1 MGVKNCCTAT
11 VVVKLIAAATVF
23 RSVQGSYEGFC
34 FMKSLRGYLKHNRN
48 IDKEFIIFGVG
59 ENHDS
64 WE

>member
-1 MGVKNCCTAT
+1 MIHGSEDLLYSCCPSE
-11 VVVKLIAAATVF
+11 VIASATVF

-59 ENHDS
+59 ARKS
-64 WE
+64 